1 MARNKHPEETV
12 RKILDVSLR
21 LFQEKGYEATTIQDI
36 VDALGMSK
44 GAIYHHFNSKEA
56 ILDRI
61 SEQYYR
67 DLGWYPD
74 PEWVPGETGLE
85 KLRYIFRVF
94 LSDSH
99 KAEIDGMML
108 SLLRNP
114 KIVTMSLESVF
125 REAAPYMRRLVQQA
139 IDDGSAAPRFPGE
152 LSEAF
157 MLLSNV
163 WMWSELYRGDREG
176 FRRKLLFSKEMLEY
190 FGLPI
195 LTGELVEVAMDYY
208 DRLFAGGLAG

>member
-74 PEWVPGETGLE
+74 QIGRAHV
-85 KLRYIFRVF
+85 
-94 LSDSH
+94 
-99 KAEIDGMML
+99 
-108 SLLRNP
+108 
-114 KIVTMSLESVF
+114 
-125 REAAPYMRRLVQQA
+125 
-139 IDDGSAAPRFPGE
+139 
-152 LSEAF
+152 
-157 MLLSNV
+157 
-163 WMWSELYRGDREG
+163 
-176 FRRKLLFSKEMLEY
+176 
-190 FGLPI
+190 
-195 LTGELVEVAMDYY
+195 
-208 DRLFAGGLAG
+208 